1 MNENRDG
8 DQVSG
13 SYQYVDP
20 NGSLIIVTY
29 TAGAM
34 GYSETREVREGF
46 VEIRPRPQKQQG
58 SSSFSG
64 SSGSS
69 GQSSS
74 SQTTSSFNTNDI
86 VSAVVSQVQPLISQT
101 VSSAVSGSSRRPAA
115 VPQNLPTP
123 ASSSFSSNDIVSQVV
138 AEISPLL
145 SQTVNSAVSG
155 SSRSS
160 TSRSSN
166 TGATT
171 ASRQVATSAPV
182 SSNEGSVTDLFGTGG
197 DFNVRFNTPSFVIEY

>member
-8 DQVSG
+8 DQVTG

-46 VEIRPRPQKQQG
+46 VEIKPRPQKQQG

-64 SSGSS
+64 SSGSSFSSRPQSSITILTPGSTGSS

-101 VSSAVSGSSRRPAA
+101 VSSAVSGSSR
-115 VPQNLPTP
+115 
-123 ASSSFSSNDIVSQVV
+123 
-138 AEISPLL
+138 
-145 SQTVNSAVSG
+145 
-155 SSRSS
+155 
-160 TSRSSN
+160 
-166 TGATT
+166 
-171 ASRQVATSAPV
+171 
-182 SSNEGSVTDLFGTGG
+182 
-197 DFNVRFNTPSFVIEY
+197 